1 MLIYLL
7 YIAIGALAGFISGL
21 LGGGAGL
28 IMIPSI
34 LAILAAQ
41 GVTPELTMH
50 MAIGTA
56 MGSCL
61 ILGVTSTF
69 LQYQRRAIHWPAFN
83 RLLGGILAGTIFGSV
98 VANLIP
104 SQELKWFFGILVI
117 ALGLWM
123 ILHKEHSK
131 KWHANLPIYLAGG
144 FGSAVLNSLV
154 GVATFTVPFLH
165 KCGFDIRHSV
175 GTATPL
181 TFLVSLL
188 GVIVFAFIGWNNPH
202 LPAHSLGYVYL
213 PIVIP
218 FSIGS
223 AVFAYLG
230 AQMSHRISRN
240 LLKIC
245 YIALLFIIGIKML
258 T

>member
-7 YIAIGALAGFISGL
+7 YIFISGLAGFISGL

-34 LAILAAQ
+34 LAILAAD
-41 GVTPELTMH
+41 GIAPGLTMH

-61 ILGVTSTF
+61 ILGLTSTF
-69 LQYQRRAIHWPAFN
+69 LQYQRGAIVWPAFN
-83 RLLGGILAGTIFGSV
+83 RLLGGILAGTVCGSV
-98 VANLIP
+98 IAILIP
-104 SQELKWFFGILVI
+104 GQQLKWFFGVLVV

-131 KWHANLPIYLAGG
+131 KWQANLPIYLGGG
-144 FGSAVLNSLV
+144 FVSAALNSLV

-181 TFLVSLL
+181 TFIVSLL
-188 GVIVFAFIGWNNPH
+188 GVIVFACLGWHNPS

-223 AVFAYLG
+223 AIFAYVG
-230 AQMSHRISRN
+230 AQMSHRISRI
-240 LLKIC
+240 LLKNC
-245 YIALLFIIGIKML
+245 YIILLFIVGIKML

>member
-1 MLIYLL
+1 MLTSLL
-7 YIAIGALAGFISGL
+7 YIAIGSVAGFISGL

-28 IMIPSI
+28 IMTPSI
-34 LAILAAQ
+34 LAILSSQ
-41 GVTPELTMH
+41 GVAPEHTMH
-50 MAIGTA
+50 LAIGTA

-61 ILGVTSTF
+61 ILGLTSSF
-69 LQYQRRAIHWPAFN
+69 LQWQRGAIVWPAFN
-83 RLLGGILAGTIFGSV
+83 KLVGGILAGTVAGSLL
-98 VANLIP
+98 ATAIP
-104 SQELKWFFGILVI
+104 GQTLKYFFGVLVI
-117 ALGLWM
+117 VLGLWM

-131 KWHANLPIYLAGG
+131 KWPRTLPIYLGG
-144 FGSAVLNSLV
+144 AFMSAVLNSLV

-188 GVIVFAFIGWNNPH
+188 GAICFALAGAHNPQ
-202 LPAHSLGYVYL
+202 LPVGSWGYVYL

-223 AVFAYLG
+223 AIFAYTG
-230 AQMSHRISRN
+230 AQMSHRISRT
-240 LLKIC
+240 LLKNC
-245 YIALLFIIGIKML
+245 YVVLLFIVGIKML

>member
-1 MLIYLL
+1 MITYLL
-7 YIAIGALAGFISGL
+7 YICIGGLAGFISGL

-34 LAILAAQ
+34 LAILAAD
-41 GVTPELTMH
+41 GVAPELTMH

-61 ILGVTSTF
+61 ILGLTSSF
-69 LQYQRRAIHWPAFN
+69 LQYQRDAIVWPAFN
-83 RLLGGILAGTIFGSV
+83 RLLGGILVGTVVGSII
-98 VANLIP
+98 AILIP
-104 SQELKWFFGILVI
+104 GQQLKWFFGVLVI

-131 KWHANLPIYLAGG
+131 KWQANLPIYLGGG
-144 FGSAVLNSLV
+144 FTSAVLNSLV

-165 KCGFDIRHSV
+165 KCGFDIRNSV

-181 TFLVSLL
+181 TFIVSLL
-188 GVIVFAFIGWNNPH
+188 GAIVFAFIGWHNPS
-202 LPAHSLGYVYL
+202 LPVGSFGYLYL

-223 AVFAYLG
+223 AIFAYIG
-230 AQMSHRISRN
+230 AQMSHRISRT
-240 LLKIC
+240 LLKNC
-245 YIALLFIIGIKML
+245 YIVLLFIVGIKML